1 MSNLL
6 TPLYVFVLWIDFAGF
21 TTLIGTLAFQYLIVR
36 PVSRSSRDVEP
47 VERRLLQVEAW
58 ALALVAMAS
67 LLELLLRALEMGGGV
82 LSNVGN
88 ALPSIL
94 LETRYGTIWL
104 VRIGLI
110 GVVAVGWRFWPGIT
124 LSAGIRL
131 LGAAS
136 IALTRSLSG
145 HAADWG
151 DVTLAVL
158 MDWLHLLAISV
169 WIGGLLVIGFVLR
182 AALTPTSDQ
191 DAALGFAL
199 IARRFSILATVCVAG
214 LLITGLLHPRLQLM
228 SFSTLF
234 RIPYGWTL
242 LTKLSLLL
250 LMLLLAALNRYY
262 LLPKLGRG
270 GDGQTRLLVITIG
283 RLEWLLAVLVLISSA
298 LLTQLRRPLYP
309 PSGAPTAPCRSPAG
323 SRRGPLQALCVA
335 SVSRGEHDSST
346 GRRLKPILFL

>member
-145 HAADWG
+145 HAADWE
-151 DVTLAVL
+151 
-158 MDWLHLLAISV
+158 M
-169 WIGGLLVIGFVLR
+169 
-182 AALTPTSDQ
+182 
-191 DAALGFAL
+191 
-199 IARRFSILATVCVAG
+199 
-214 LLITGLLHPRLQLM
+214 
-228 SFSTLF
+228 
-234 RIPYGWTL
+234 
-242 LTKLSLLL
+242 
-250 LMLLLAALNRYY
+250 
-262 LLPKLGRG
+262 
-270 GDGQTRLLVITIG
+270 
-283 RLEWLLAVLVLISSA
+283 
-298 LLTQLRRPLYP
+298 
-309 PSGAPTAPCRSPAG
+309 
-323 SRRGPLQALCVA
+323 
-335 SVSRGEHDSST
+335 
-346 GRRLKPILFL
+346 